1 MTPSQLQNSAS
12 DPTVSAWVAAS
23 AGSGKTKVLTDRVL
37 RLLLA
42 GNDSSKILCLTYT
55 RNAAAEM
62 QNRIAKKLSD
72 WATISDEELSN
83 QLKNIDSDDEHSRIE
98 ARKLFAK
105 MLDTPDGLKIMT
117 IHSFCQSLLK
127 RFPIEAGVS
136 PEFQVMDE
144 LRTADFIE
152 QARIEVLSDPSM
164 SETLNHIANYCSED
178 KFKETINEITG
189 HLPDFS
195 NFFQSSSEA
204 QRRSLYEKAFSLP
217 RNTTFETLTD
227 NYFKKMDSNTIEK
240 CINDLE
246 SSSSKTSVERG
257 FYLEQFF
264 NDHSKIL
271 EYGCLAFLTSE
282 EKKRKNL
289 TTKDVEHLEEDLK
302 NEQDRFYDYYQQIKS
317 LNLIDANLDIL
328 KVGEAICQKYIRLK
342 RETSQMDYDDLIHKT
357 LGLLNNPDSVAWVM
371 YKLDKGIDHILVDEA
386 QDTSPVQWKIIQALT
401 SEFFSG
407 NGANEKHRTLFV
419 VGDKKQSIYSF
430 QGAEPDKFTE
440 MQKEFQEKVEH
451 ACFKW
456 RNVPMN
462 TSFRSAP
469 GIIHSVNELL
479 QIPEMQQGVV
489 ELGQELKKYEHSAFR
504 EGEGGQVELFDPF
517 IREKQTELDSY
528 EAPAT
533 TLQKEKTPIIQAAEA
548 VAEKIKELIEQEHR
562 LPNGNQ
568 ICPRDI
574 MVLVRRRDNFV
585 DALTRELKARNI
597 PVSGSDRLCITQH
610 IAVEDLM
617 SLGDFVLLPSDELT
631 LATIL
636 RSPLC
641 NLTEIELYDICI
653 DRNKPLFYSLKDKA
667 KADPNSKYN
676 QVFQFLNTMLDKAGT
691 FSPFEFY
698 SYVLQLKMKDF
709 VARLG
714 IQVIDPLEEFLN
726 KTLEYD
732 YENMPSL
739 QLFLRDLRNQET
751 FIKRDFETGINEVR
765 IMTVHASKGMEAPVI
780 FLPDTCRYTYKRNNI
795 QWGDNLPIWL
805 PTKDFETIH
814 SKKVNEIQK
823 EKALE
828 EYHRLLYVAVTRA
841 SDQLYIYGYA
851 GVNGKTTGCW
861 YSLLEQML
869 EKHTDETGH
878 KIYIEQITNKKDSQ
892 TENVSRESNEVEL
905 PVWIQ
910 INAPK
915 EDPLSKPLAPS
926 RQKNKTQYKSPL
938 KIDNQATKRGTLIH
952 KMLEVLPNYE
962 KDQQGEVAQKL
973 LKLYRY
979 EGNENL
985 VDYVLKILQD
995 KKFYPLFTP
1004 QSQSEVPI
1012 TGITDEGQV
1021 VSGVIDRL
1029 AVSETEVLIVDYKS
1043 NQNVPPEG
1051 HIPVNYME
1059 QVKLYAELVQKIY
1072 PNKKIRPFIMWT
1084 DEARLDE
1091 VFL

>member
-1 MTPSQLQNSAS
+1 MTPSQLQNTAS

-42 GNDSSKILCLTYT
+42 GNDPSKILCLTYT

-62 QNRIAKKLSD
+62 QNRLAKRLSD
-72 WATISDEELSN
+72 WATISDEDLSK
-83 QLKNIDSDDEHSRIE
+83 QLEQIDSNDENSRIE

-152 QARIEVLSDPSM
+152 QARIEVLSDSNYA
-164 SETLNHIANYCSED
+164 ETLNHIASYCSED
-178 KFKETINEITG
+178 KFNETINEITA
-189 HLPDFS
+189 HLPNFI
-195 NFFQSSSEA
+195 NFFETYLEHQ
-204 QRRSLYEKAFSLP
+204 QRSVYEKAFSLP
-217 RNTTFETLTD
+217 KNATVEKLLIKYLKQTDTDKLTSCITELQAST
-227 NYFKKMDSNTIEK
+227 KK
-240 CINDLE
+240 
-246 SSSSKTSVERG
+246 SSQERG
-257 FYLEQFF
+257 IYLNNAFTTDSE
-264 NDHSKIL
+264 NLIKWC
-271 EYGCLAFLTSE
+271 CLAFLT
-282 EKKRKNL
+282 KDGGKLKTL
-289 TTKDVEHLEEDLK
+289 TTKDVEDIDPQLR
-302 NEQDRFYDYYQQIKS
+302 NEQDRFYDFYQQIKS
-317 LNLIDANLDIL
+317 IKLLEANLDIL
-328 KVGEAICQKYIRLK
+328 KIGEAICKKYVNLK
-342 RETSQMDYDDLIHKT
+342 HETSQMDYDDLIHKT
-357 LGLLNNPDSVAWVM
+357 MGLLKNPDSVAWVM

-407 NGANEKHRTLFV
+407 DGANEKHRTIFV

-430 QGAEPDKFTE
+430 QGAEPDKFTK
-440 MQKEFQEKVEH
+440 MQKYFQEKVEQ

-462 TSFRSAP
+462 TSFRSAS
-469 GIIHSVNELL
+469 GIINSVNELL
-479 QIPEMQQGVV
+479 QIPEMQQGVL
-489 ELGQELKKYEHSAFR
+489 EEYQDYKDYEHSAFR
-504 EGEGGQVELFDPF
+504 RGQGGIVELFDPV
-517 IREKQTELDSY
+517 IREKQSEDDEYT
-528 EAPAT
+528 APT
-533 TLQKEKTPIIQAAEA
+533 TTRSTEKTPIVQTAEDI
-548 VAEKIKELIEQEHR
+548 AEKIKYLIENENR
-562 LPNGNQ
+562 LPNGNR

-574 MVLVRRRDNFV
+574 MVLVRRRNDFV

-597 PVSGSDRLCITQH
+597 PVSGSDRLFITQH

-617 SLGDFVLLPSDELT
+617 SLGDFVLFPSDELS

-641 NLTEIELYDICI
+641 NLTETELYDVCI
-653 DRNKPLFYSLKDKA
+653 DRNKPLYFSLKDKA
-667 KADPNSKYN
+667 EANPNSKYN
-676 QVFQFLNTMLDKAGT
+676 QAFQFLKQIFDKAGT
-691 FSPFEFY
+691 CTPFEFY

-709 VARLG
+709 IARLG
-714 IQVIDPLEEFLN
+714 IQAIDPIEEFLN
-726 KTLEYD
+726 KALEYD
-732 YENMPSL
+732 YDNMPSL
-739 QLFLRDLRNQET
+739 QLFLRDLRSQET
-751 FIKRDFETGINEVR
+751 SIKRDFETGINEVR
-765 IMTVHASKGMEAPVI
+765 IMTVHASKGMEAPVV
-780 FLPDTCRYTYKRNNI
+780 FLPDTCRYTYQRNTI
-795 QWGDNLPIWL
+795 QWDTNIPIWL
-805 PTKDFETIH
+805 PAKEFETSYSEQI
-814 SKKVNEIQK
+814 NEFEKQK
-823 EKALE
+823 AVE

-851 GVNGKTTGCW
+851 GVNGKSEGCW
-861 YSLLEQML
+861 HSLLEQML
-869 EKHTDETGH
+869 EKHIDETGH
-878 KIYIEQITNKKDSQ
+878 KIYVEPVNQKWKPFDQ
-892 TENVSRESNEVEL
+892 NVSRESNVVDL
-905 PVWIQ
+905 PEWTQ
-910 INAPK
+910 KNAPK
-915 EDPLSKPLAPS
+915 ESPLSKPLAPS

-962 KDQQGEVAQKL
+962 NQTEAAEKL

-979 EGNENL
+979 EGDENL

-1012 TGITDEGQV
+1012 TGITDSGQV

-1029 AVSETEVLIVDYKS
+1029 AISDREVLIVDYKS
-1043 NQNVPPEG
+1043 NQTVPPEG
-1051 HIPVNYME
+1051 HLPSGYVE

-1072 PNKKIRPFIMWT
+1072 PDKKIRPFILWT